1 MSHSLRL
8 LQVARLSN
16 TKMNRQV
23 KKVSIIRSD
32 IVYNKFLTKEQL
44 ELYYARTLEKEWVGS
59 WSMAEGLED
68 LCKTMLDPDVKQ
80 RSYTEESLKH
90 PFFTSLCH
98 DANKTCEE
106 LQVAMSDTT
115 APCLDDIVSLDP
127 PSFDCSAKPEI
138 KQSKDSS
145 TIEDTPPL
153 KRGLPHRRNQVLIAA
168 EDSDGSDVNLQTLN
182 ISTQNN
188 LQDVPEAPLLRM
200 ASEVSQLHLSSINTT
215 CKCQNSPEQ
224 ASVLPILCRENF
236 TQRISTTSRL
246 QEKEKGCYLRCATK
260 LLKGQS
266 YSQQKKT
273 RFFVGYI
280 LCTGNKLK

>member
-1 MSHSLRL
+1 
-8 LQVARLSN
+8 
-16 TKMNRQV
+16 MNRQV

-32 IVYNKFLTKEQL
+32 IVYNKFLTKKQL

-98 DANKTCEE
+98 DAEKTCEE
-106 LQVAMSDTT
+106 LQGAMSDTT
-115 APCLDDIVSLDP
+115 TPCLDDIASSDP

-145 TIEDTPPL
+145 TIEDTPLL
-153 KRGLPHRRNQVLIAA
+153 KRELPHRRNQVVIAA

-182 ISTQNN
+182 ISSTQNN
-188 LQDVPEAPLLRM
+188 LQDVPETPLLRM
-200 ASEVSQLHLSSINTT
+200 ASEVSQLHLSSINTA
-215 CKCQNSPEQ
+215 CKCQKCPEQ
-224 ASVLPILCRENF
+224 ASMLPIPCRENF
-236 TQRISTTSRL
+236 TQRISTISRL
-246 QEKEKGCYLRCATK
+246 QEKEKRMLSTMCHEVAERTRSFTAEENSVLCRLYSMQREQTEIVESMQR
-260 LLKGQS
+260 QS
-266 YSQQKKT
+266 S
-273 RFFVGYI
+273 
-280 LCTGNKLK
+280 